1 MAEEPSLQSTSLSR
15 ATQGGSVMQRA
26 LPIYVALVMAILT
39 LFALLALWR
48 LQDVLLLLFLAVL
61 FASTIS
67 RPAARLE
74 QLRIPR
80 SLAALLIYV
89 AALAVV
95 LSIGW
100 FVIPP
105 LVGQVATL
113 AAESSD
119 YADRYDELR
128 QRYET
133 FRTDYPELGLG
144 SFDDQVN
151 GFRSRFISAV
161 GDRLIDLPSRTFA
174 LLLDVLAVF
183 VISVLVL
190 TTKERLLA
198 LVLSLVHPRHRAT
211 TERVL
216 VKMWQRLGFYLR
228 AKLIVMAI
236 VAVITY
242 GALVLIGVPFPV
254 LLAII
259 VALGEIIPRIG
270 PWLAR
275 IPLLGIAALAGWQT
289 LVLTFIASVVI
300 QNAKGLVISP
310 MVEGGQL
317 DIHPLLVFVSVLVG
331 AALIGPAGAFV
342 AVPFAAMVQV
352 LFEEAIIPWRRRQ
365 LFPFESPATVAIV
378 ESQPSE
384 RVK

>member
-1 MAEEPSLQSTSLSR
+1 
-15 ATQGGSVMQRA
+15 MQRA
-26 LPIYVALVMAILT
+26 FPIYIALVMAILT

-74 QLRIPR
+74 QFRIPR
-80 SLAALLIYV
+80 SLAALLIYL
-89 AALAVV
+89 AALAVI

-105 LVGQVATL
+105 LVGQVTTL
-113 AAESSD
+113 ADESSD
-119 YADRYDELR
+119 YADRYVELR
-128 QRYET
+128 GRYET
-133 FRTDYPELGLG
+133 FRADYPELGLG
-144 SFDDQVN
+144 SFDEQFN
-151 GFRSRFISAV
+151 GFRARFIDSV
-161 GDRLIDLPSRTFA
+161 GDRLINLPSRTFA

-198 LVLSLVHPRHRAT
+198 LMLSLVHPRHRET

-242 GALVLIGVPFPV
+242 GTLVLIGVPFPV

-289 LVLTFIASVVI
+289 LVLTFVASVII

-352 LFEEAIIPWRRRQ
+352 LFEEAVIPWRRRQ
-365 LFPFESPATVAIV
+365 LLPFESPATVAIV
-378 ESQPSE
+378 ERQPPE
-384 RVK
+384 RVE